1 MGLSQPKDRMIDESR
16 CLLNDLLCAWHRWA
30 SGYQHVGGIASS
42 PMFRGMTPNKTR
54 EDDDA
59 VDGAIHNATC
69 EAINHQVMEMD
80 PVHRTIL
87 QLQARNLHSGVSVW
101 SSPRLPADPE
111 ERAVVLME
119 ARNRLTKRLIFCG
132 VI

>member
-1 MGLSQPKDRMIDESR
+1 MKDDSR
-16 CLLNDLLCAWHRWA
+16 NLLADLLRQWHRWA
-30 SGYQHVGGIASS
+30 SGYQHVGGINSS
-42 PMFRGMTPNKTR
+42 PMFRGVAPCKTR

-59 VDGAIHNATC
+59 VDGAIHNSTC
-69 EAINHQVMEMD
+69 EAINFQIFEME

-87 QLQARNLHSGVSVW
+87 QLHARNLNAGVSVW

-111 ERAVVLME
+111 ERAIILLE
-119 ARNRLTKRLIFCG
+119 AMNKLTKRLIFCG